1 MPCFADIVLKCNKR
15 IGKLILSDL
24 IARFGKPRGRR
35 AWRIDKR
42 AMRRAADIAFEPF
55 AYFDY
60 YRCGESAPYALLSLN
75 YSAGEYSLEDGKLW
89 IANVVP
95 ATKSE
100 LDNDEYNHIVKQFHD
115 EILFPLVKSKWPEL
129 TLELL
134 MPKKRVVAHPT
145 RSRGI
150 MQHMYFDFII
160 GEDSE
165 GKERRYTCNPNELGN
180 SVFGKNV
187 GAPQFLTAV
196 YFKTA
201 VLDKYLDSPSR
212 YDVEAGCLRCKGVNG
227 ADWCIPID
235 NHGTRCV
242 SVWLGDLGGLPYDEQ
257 LHFASYNVARGT
269 MSEIYLRSQID
280 AEFCDSNNIIQIF
293 KAEYRKLYDTYADQ
307 LEWVVILPLA
317 EADRHCLNSLKLLTC
332 DEQKEFDEQI
342 LSLTKVLVDSIN
354 EKKLK
359 DYGCVVKANGGINLL
374 EAVVESVGMIGYE
387 RHIKFLRNLQDLR
400 SACVAH
406 RKGSRY
412 EQMASRVGLNVKTKT
427 KVFCEMIEGA
437 VDFCRFMRSNVCLFR
452 NGCALV
458 GHEERR

>member
-15 IGKLILSDL
+15 IGRLILSDL

-150 MQHMYFDFII
+150 MQHM
-160 GEDSE
+160 
-165 GKERRYTCNPNELGN
+165 R
-180 SVFGKNV
+180 
-187 GAPQFLTAV
+187 
-196 YFKTA
+196 
-201 VLDKYLDSPSR
+201 
-212 YDVEAGCLRCKGVNG
+212 
-227 ADWCIPID
+227 
-235 NHGTRCV
+235 
-242 SVWLGDLGGLPYDEQ
+242 
-257 LHFASYNVARGT
+257 
-269 MSEIYLRSQID
+269 
-280 AEFCDSNNIIQIF
+280 
-293 KAEYRKLYDTYADQ
+293 
-307 LEWVVILPLA
+307 
-317 EADRHCLNSLKLLTC
+317 
-332 DEQKEFDEQI
+332 
-342 LSLTKVLVDSIN
+342 
-354 EKKLK
+354 
-359 DYGCVVKANGGINLL
+359 
-374 EAVVESVGMIGYE
+374 
-387 RHIKFLRNLQDLR
+387 
-400 SACVAH
+400 
-406 RKGSRY
+406 
-412 EQMASRVGLNVKTKT
+412 
-427 KVFCEMIEGA
+427 
-437 VDFCRFMRSNVCLFR
+437 
-452 NGCALV
+452 
-458 GHEERR
+458 